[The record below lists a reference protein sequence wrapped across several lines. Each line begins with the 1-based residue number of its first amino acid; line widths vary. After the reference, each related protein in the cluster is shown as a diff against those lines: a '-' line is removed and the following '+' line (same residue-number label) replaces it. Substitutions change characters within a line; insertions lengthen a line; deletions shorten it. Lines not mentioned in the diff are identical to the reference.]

1 MVWLLDDKLFYKQI
15 RLFSC
20 GIRLDILI
28 HNKNQELC
36 QDQNEKILT
45 YDFFPF
51 FGIFFGVC
59 TVCVFSVSASRL
71 TCLVVD
77 MLVGYAIVPVCYWAI
92 IVGYANVPVC

>member
-1 MVWLLDDKLFYKQI
+1 MT
-15 RLFSC
+15 FS
-20 GIRLDILI
+20 
-28 HNKNQELC
+28 
-36 QDQNEKILT
+36 
-45 YDFFPF
+45 PF